1 MALRRNK
8 AGGLVNFWKE
18 DFDLI
23 IETFSKNHINTMVN
37 KNKTEEWRFIGFYG
51 EPDTQNRHEA
61 WACLRKSKVKGSAP
75 WIYTGD
81 FNEITK
87 QSKKLGGRVRPH
99 VKM

>member
-37 KNKTEEWRFIGFYG
+37 KNKTEEWRFIGF
-51 EPDTQNRHEA
+51 
-61 WACLRKSKVKGSAP
+61 
-75 WIYTGD
+75 
-81 FNEITK
+81 
-87 QSKKLGGRVRPH
+87 
-99 VKM
+99 